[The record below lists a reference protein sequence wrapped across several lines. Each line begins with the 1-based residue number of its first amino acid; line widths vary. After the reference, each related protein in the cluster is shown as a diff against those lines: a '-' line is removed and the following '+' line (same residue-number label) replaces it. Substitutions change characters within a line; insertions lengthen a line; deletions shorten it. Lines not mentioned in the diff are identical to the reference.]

1 LKNIFRFREFKV
13 YKDSKV
19 FYRNIIKITSFFPKE
34 CNYELT
40 SQIRRATLSIILNV
54 AEGSAKESDKDF
66 KRYLGN
72 SLGSINEVVA
82 CLEVAFEN
90 NYISKNIFEKLLL
103 QAEGVAKQLGGF
115 YKTLSC

>member
-1 LKNIFRFREFKV
+1 MKDTFRFRDFKV
-13 YKDSKV
+13 YKDAKV
-19 FYRNIIKITSFFPKE
+19 FYRNIIKISLSFPWE
-34 CNYELT
+34 CKYELT
-40 SQIRRATLSIILNV
+40 SQIRRAALSIILNI

-90 NYISKNIFEKLLL
+90 NYVSKDIFEKLLF
-103 QAEGVAKQLGGF
+103 QAEGIAKQLGGF
-115 YKTLSC
+115 YKTLGR